1 VRIVFHFLSLIAVLT
16 LVPAFYEAPAVP
28 GANANV
34 NANVAATSSTPDYAE
49 VRSFLE
55 ARMHFTDVAYN
66 ELTRTILTEARRAGL
81 EPSLIVSLIHVESSG
96 NPRAISKVGAMGLMQ
111 LLPGTAEAM
120 SAELGIAWEG
130 PDSLYD
136 PNFNVRLGVYY
147 LGKLVTRF
155 ENLDTALAAYN
166 WGPTHIAR
174 VIRKGSALPVR
185 YSESVHRARVAVI

>member
-1 VRIVFHFLSLIAVLT
+1 VRIVFHFFSLLAVLIV
-16 LVPAFYEAPAVP
+16 VPFFYEAPAIP
-28 GANANV
+28 SPDSR
-34 NANVAATSSTPDYAE
+34 VAAVPPTTTPHYVE

-55 ARMHFTDVAYN
+55 ARMHLTDVAYN
-66 ELTRTILTEARRAGL
+66 ELTRTIVTEARRVNL

-130 PDSLYD
+130 ADSLYD
-136 PNFNVRLGVYY
+136 PNLNVRLGVYY

-155 ENLDTALAAYN
+155 KNLDTALAAYN

-185 YSESVHRARVAVI
+185 YSESVQRARVAMI